1 MSPREKALYHQIH
14 PLKLLTDISAEIIS
28 IYYCWQRRL
37 LSGLLI
43 AVLPP
48 VVASFLIMRLVDLE
62 PYRRSAAGAYLK
74 RHMTPTVVAMRML
87 GTCVTHLGA
96 WLRWPT
102 LMGSGYGL
110 ILFAWFHGLLPV
122 LGRSKGDI
130 ARQDRARTT

>member
-14 PLKLLTDISAEIIS
+14 PLKLLTDISAEVIS
-28 IYYCWQRRL
+28 IYYFWQRRL
-37 LSGLLI
+37 LTGLLI

-48 VVASFLIMRLVDLE
+48 AVASFLVMRLANLE
-62 PYRRSAAGAYLK
+62 PYRRSAVGAYVK
-74 RHMTPTVVAMRML
+74 RHMTPAAVALRML

-110 ILFAWFHGLLPV
+110 ILFAWLHGLLPA
-122 LGRSKGDI
+122 RS
-130 ARQDRARTT
+130 RVRTAQSHDAA